1 AMPVLE
7 LFMQHGDPKHLNDM
21 LKFCYTRIYPIH
33 TPSKKD
39 LAGLDKA
46 IKKHIAMYD
55 VATEYGASALQ
66 NLALHAFKAD
76 ISADRSADPSEDLP
90 DRTVLVLDA
99 VGPVY
104 AMLQPEAFIE
114 VLMEEIIHRH
124 DKLLLPRFEAHAPFL
139 DLMAN
144 IPEFEQD
151 VKMRFFE
158 DGLPA
163 FCTGCGIEWP
173 YRNCTW
179 PAIP

>member
-1 AMPVLE
+1 MPVLE
-7 LFMQHGDPKHLNDM
+7 LLMRRGDPKHLNDM
-21 LKFCYTRIYPIH
+21 LKFCYTRVYPIH
-33 TPSKKD
+33 TPSQED

-66 NLALHAFKAD
+66 DLALQAFKAD
-76 ISADRSADPSEDLP
+76 LSADRSANLP
-90 DRTVLVLDA
+90 DRIFLVLDA

-104 AMLQPEAFIE
+104 AMLRPETFIE

-144 IPEFEQD
+144 IAEFEQD

-163 FCTGCGIEWP
+163 FCTGCGFEWP